1 MPTQSF
7 DEQLH
12 TKLLDAFKGTN
23 KGERLAGNYSK
34 AQSDLQTE
42 VYPNIPAAEPSLSDH
57 GTDHIANVKQNVIDL
72 LSDHGEI
79 TNLTGIEMYC
89 LGMLILFH
97 DAGNVYGRKNH
108 HKNVAKV
115 FDKIRGTAPS
125 VRHEKTLIVRAAQA
139 HTGTTQDGSRDT
151 LEAVGEIESFEGKRV
166 RLRELAAILRF
177 ADELAEGP
185 QRTSEFMQAE
195 KLYAAESQM
204 FHTYAS
210 CADIFIDRRA
220 SRIALT
226 YEIDIGA
233 KSAGKYPKKYFSK
246 FFEFVYKRLL
256 KLNQERQYARHYSDL
271 LTPFKSTDVRF
282 NFHCRG
288 EILDTNLAPLKLA
301 DFVVPDETIA
311 KDLVAIDA
319 DYDIDPLVTDLL
331 SKCPRK

>member
-1 MPTQSF
+1 MSIQSF

-12 TKLLDAFKGTN
+12 TRLLDDFKGTN
-23 KGERLAGNYSK
+23 KGERLARNYSD
-34 AQSDLQTE
+34 AQSKLQTE

-72 LSDHGEI
+72 LSDDGEI

-97 DAGNVYGRKNH
+97 DSGNVYERKNH

-115 FDKIRGTAPS
+115 FDKIRGTAAS
-125 VRHEKTLIVRAAQA
+125 VRREKTLIVQAAQA
-139 HTGTTQDGSRDT
+139 HTGTSQDGSHDT
-151 LEAVGEIESFEGKRV
+151 LKAVGEIESLEGKRV
-166 RLRELAAILRF
+166 QLRELAAILRF

-195 KLYAAESQM
+195 GRYSAESQIY
-204 FHTYAS
+204 HTYAS
-210 CADIFIDRRA
+210 SSHIFIERRA
-220 SRIALT
+220 RRIALT

-233 KSAGKYPKKYFSK
+233 QSAGQGRKKDLSK
-246 FFEFVYKRLL
+246 LFAFIYKRLL

-271 LTPFKSTDVRF
+271 LTPFKTTDVKF
-282 NFHCRG
+282 NFHCKG
-288 EILDTNLAPLKLA
+288 EILVTNLAPLKLA
-301 DFVVPDETIA
+301 DFVVPCETIA

-319 DYDIDPLVTDLL
+319 DYTINPLVSDLL
-331 SKCPRK
+331 SKCPRE